1 MKKPITLQY
10 TIDENQLPSET
21 SRLLSNSI
29 SRLTSIVATV
39 PKQSDIMSVTT
50 VNEVDALRDELS
62 SIDIMLGD
70 VSSIIDQ
77 YIQYQH
83 QLRMAQQTG
92 DLEPPDE
99 YEIPD
104 FSDVDLSDLSAEEIQ
119 SKLSQLSDI
128 ETSGIKSFNDATDLL
143 PGLKTRAIKTNADSD
158 TQQHNS
164 KREEMEEQLQKVTE
178 FKEMTAGLEDADA
191 IKLLSEMNNMDF
203 TDVENI
209 GTHLQSLQAK
219 IGKK

>member
-1 MKKPITLQY
+1 
-10 TIDENQLPSET
+10 
-21 SRLLSNSI
+21 
-29 SRLTSIVATV
+29 
-39 PKQSDIMSVTT
+39 MSVTT

-83 QLRMAQQTG
+83 QLRMAQQAG
-92 DLEPPDE
+92 ELEQPDE
-99 YEIPD
+99 YQVPD
-104 FSDVDLSDLSAEEIQ
+104 LSDVDLSDLSVEEVQ

-128 ETSGIKSFNDATDLL
+128 ESSGIKSFNDAANIL
-143 PGLKTRAIKTNADSD
+143 PGLKTRTIKADADNDS
-158 TQQHNS
+158 QQHNP

-178 FKEMTAGLEDADA
+178 FKEMTAGLDDVDA